1 MNNLINLSAPRNYS
15 ELSENQLFDVAFLLM
30 TGIPENSLWSKC
42 FVNFTGLKPL
52 GTVDQAAYFKL
63 KGVKGIF
70 SISLEEI
77 LFFSKKMKFLTKSYI
92 GLNPIQHIGKFIPVE
107 SQFENV
113 LFSQYL
119 EAENFYQA
127 YIFTKNDM
135 HLASLMATL
144 YYKKGETYNNDRTL
158 KRSKHFL
165 KSSQITKFISV
176 MWFMGVKEFFAQKYK
191 FLFSPDKS
199 HNFDEDEDEEPQPP
213 DMYAIIQN
221 QMRALTD
228 GDITKRE
235 AVLNSL
241 TWDALE
247 ELNNKIREAKQMV
260 NSKL

>member
-1 MNNLINLSAPRNYS
+1 M
-15 ELSENQLFDVAFLLM
+15 
-30 TGIPENSLWSKC
+30 
-42 FVNFTGLKPL
+42 
-52 GTVDQAAYFKL
+52 

-70 SISLEEI
+70 SVSLDEMN
-77 LFFSKKMKFLTKSYI
+77 FFSKKMKFLTSSYI
-92 GLNPIQHIGKFIPVE
+92 GLKPIQRIGKFIPVE

-113 LFSQYL
+113 ILSQYL

-135 HLASLMATL
+135 HLSSLMATL
-144 YYKKGETYNNDRTL
+144 YYKKGESYNNDRTL
-158 KRSKHFL
+158 KRSKYFQ
-165 KSSQITKFISV
+165 KSSQITKYISV
-176 MWFMGVKEFFAQKYK
+176 MWFMGVKEFFAHKYK
-191 FLFSPDKS
+191 YLFAPDKS
-199 HNFDEDEDEEPQPP
+199 HSSDEDEEPQPP

-221 QMRALTD
+221 QIRALTN

-247 ELNNKIREAKQMV
+247 ELNNKVREVKQMV